1 MDNTTYIALA
11 NQLALTRQ
19 MDIVANNI
27 ANANTTAF
35 KGERVLFT
43 NYLADLGPGQ
53 DQQLNF
59 PQDIGVSR
67 NFEEGSLTPTGNS
80 LDLAIS
86 GDGFFAVN
94 APNGTR
100 YTRAGAFAL
109 NTQGQIVDL
118 AGDTVLDE
126 HGNPIAVA
134 PGQTQVSVSQDG
146 TVSTESGQL
155 ARLQLVR
162 FDDPNNLSAEGAN
175 LFDAG
180 GATPIPASASKVI
193 QGSIEGSNIQPVTEL
208 THLLQIQHGI
218 EAAQRVISAE
228 NDRQTKMIDALTKDA

>member
-27 ANANTTAF
+27 ANASTTAF

-43 NYLADLGPGQ
+43 NYLAELGPGQ

-67 NFEEGSLTPTGNS
+67 NFEEGPLTPTGNS
-80 LDLAIS
+80 LDLAVS

-94 APNGTR
+94 TPNGTR

-109 NTQGQIVDL
+109 NAQGQIVDL

-126 HGNPIAVA
+126 HSNPIAVA
-134 PGQTQVSVSQDG
+134 PGQTHVTVSQDG
-146 TVSTESGQL
+146 TISTESGQL

-162 FDDPNNLSAEGAN
+162 FDDPNALSPEGAN
-175 LFDAG
+175 LFDAS
-180 GATPIPASASKVI
+180 ATTPIPASGSKVI
-193 QGSIEGSNIQPVTEL
+193 
-208 THLLQIQHGI
+208 
-218 EAAQRVISAE
+218 
-228 NDRQTKMIDALTKDA
+228 

>member
-43 NYLADLGPGQ
+43 DYLADLGPGQ
-53 DQQLNF
+53 DQKLSF
-59 PQDIGVSR
+59 PQDLGVTR
-67 NFEEGSLTPTGNS
+67 NFEEGPLTPTGNS

-86 GDGFFAVN
+86 GDGFFVVN

-100 YTRAGAFAL
+100 YTRAGAFSL

-134 PGQTQVSVSQDG
+134 PGQTHVSVSQDG

-155 ARLQLVR
+155 ARLKLVR
-162 FDDPNNLSAEGAN
+162 FDNPSILNAEGAN

-180 GATPIPASASKVI
+180 TAAPIPASGSKVV

-208 THLLQIQHGI
+208 THLLRIQHGI
-218 EAAQRVISAE
+218 EAAERVISAE